1 MSEIL
6 YYRFIFS
13 YAVEFT
19 GSKQWD
25 YSDVLCCCVLT
36 HLLELLQYATCIITG
51 WDSVEILNSG

>member
-25 YSDVLCCCVLT
+25 YSDVL
-36 HLLELLQYATCIITG
+36 
-51 WDSVEILNSG
+51 S